1 MVCREC
7 EWSEMERDGGSKGCT
22 VAACRDPL
30 FCVTSSVAVSTS
42 ARSCRCCT
50 VAACRDPLVLRNF
63 SRCGKY
69 FCSESQMLYGR
80 GMPRPIG
87 FA

>member
-30 FCVTSSVAVSTS
+30 
-42 ARSCRCCT
+42 
-50 VAACRDPLVLRNF
+50 VLHNF

-69 FCSESQMLYGR
+69 FLLGVADVVRSR
-80 GMPRPIG
+80 H
-87 FA
+87 AATH